1 MIELE
6 KIKHRFLTVER
17 LRDIDFLPEKKE
29 CIHIISSKQHEAFEI
44 MPLFEKNNINECLLF
59 NSNLNRKHFDYFTKL
74 KAYINLKYDYDEK
87 KEELPNYD
95 RLIYNS
101 NHSKIICI
109 KSNENYYVLKG
120 SGNLKRGGKMETC
133 TLIEPR
139 GTFFYLESHMSTLGS
154 NP

>member
-17 LRDIDFLPEKKE
+17 LRDIDFLPKKEE

-59 NSNLNRKHFDYFTKL
+59 NSNLNRRHFDYFAKL
-74 KAYINLKYDYDEK
+74 EAYINLKYNYDER
-87 KEELPNYD
+87 KEKLPNYD

-120 SGNLKRGGKMETC
+120 SGNLKRGGKMENY
-133 TLIEPR
+133 L
-139 GTFFYLESHMSTLGS
+139 FYNSKKLYNFYKSKFEKWEM
-154 NP
+154 